1 MGPNTGA
8 QVPHGRDQ
16 TDRKQQGNG
25 APPFKVRPG
34 RLPAPGTNK
43 RPDPNRRARHG
54 RADTPSSSM
63 RALAVAARELG
74 YRGNSIRPSGQR
86 RSQRRTAAASWPV
99 SCVWLGVH
107 QNEQDGRE
115 YWQCS
120 CLVWINKFPP
130 STYGLEGGNELNFH
144 LNPSRQVW
152 IGED

>member
-43 RPDPNRRARHG
+43 RPDPNRRAATRTSRHALVLQA
-54 RADTPSSSM
+54 RA
-63 RALAVAARELG
+63 RRGGEGARVQRKLHPT
-74 YRGNSIRPSGQR
+74 IRPEAQPTQNCGGVVAR
-86 RSQRRTAAASWPV
+86 VVRLARSPSK
-99 SCVWLGVH
+99 
-107 QNEQDGRE
+107 RE